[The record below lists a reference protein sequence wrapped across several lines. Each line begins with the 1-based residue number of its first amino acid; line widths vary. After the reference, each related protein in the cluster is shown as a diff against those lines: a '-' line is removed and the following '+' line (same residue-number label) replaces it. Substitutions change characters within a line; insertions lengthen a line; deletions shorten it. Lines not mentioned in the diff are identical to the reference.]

1 MKATAPL
8 AVLAASVL
16 LIGGALFIRS
26 AWNDASSLV
35 ARGVA
40 TSVASAGQ
48 DSLRDVGAVPDPAVL
63 APLLAAHAEEGLIYL
78 AVLDDNARPLV
89 ELGRSIAVKPPAADG
104 GVEVD
109 GAWARVVRRLSA
121 PKVGDEPRKPIGWI
135 VYELQPRA
143 ALALRTQATDVVW
156 VTAVVC
162 LGALGLAMA
171 VARGAKNR
179 ERLTIELEKGRRLAA
194 LGEMSAVLAHEL
206 KNPLTSLKGHAQL
219 LAEDLAEAGP
229 KLAAKGDRI
238 VAEALRL
245 EQRMND
251 LLAFAKGG
259 TLHLAPADATAVLR
273 AAVDSAGGGRVDVRA
288 EPVTW
293 PIDASRLQQAFE
305 NVVRNAVEASPEG
318 ARVEA
323 SLAVEGGK
331 LTVSV
336 RDHGPGIADGDAE
349 KIFEPF
355 VTRKV
360 KGVGLGLAV
369 TRRIVEL
376 HGGTIAAHNVPPGGA
391 QFDLVLPKKES

>member
-8 AVLAASVL
+8 AVLVASVL
-16 LIGGALFIRS
+16 LMGGAVFIRS
-26 AWNDASSLV
+26 AWDDASSLV

-40 TSVASAGQ
+40 TSVAATGQ
-48 DSLRDVGAVPDPAVL
+48 DALRDNGTVPDEAALRAVL
-63 APLLAAHAEEGLIYL
+63 DAHAGEGLIYL
-78 AVLDDNARPLV
+78 AVLDDAAKPVVQVGQSTAL
-89 ELGRSIAVKPPAADG
+89 KPPGADG

-109 GAWARVVRRLSA
+109 GAWARVVRRLLA
-121 PKVGDEPRKPIGWI
+121 PKVGDEPRRALGWV
-135 VYELQPRA
+135 VYELEPKAARA
-143 ALALRTQATDVVW
+143 LQRQASELVW
-156 VTAVVC
+156 VAGLVC
-162 LGALGLAMA
+162 LGALGLALA
-171 VARGAKNR
+171 LARGANKR
-179 ERLTIELEKGRRLAA
+179 EQLTAELEKGRRLAA

-219 LAEDLAEAGP
+219 LAEDLEQDP
-229 KLAAKGDRI
+229 KLSAKGARI
-238 VAEALRL
+238 VSEALRL

-259 TLHLAPADATAVLR
+259 TLHLAPADASAVLR
-273 AAVDSAGGGRVDVRA
+273 AAVESAGAGRVDVRA

-293 PIDASRLQQAFE
+293 PLDASRLQQALE

-323 SLAVEGGK
+323 SLFVEGGT
-331 LTVSV
+331 LRFTV
-336 RDHGPGIADGDAE
+336 RDHGAGIADGDAE

-369 TRRIVEL
+369 TRRIIEL
-376 HGGTIAAHNVPPGGA
+376 HGGTITARNVPPGGA
-391 QFDLVLPKKES
+391 ELALVLPKKET

>member
-8 AVLAASVL
+8 AVLVASVL
-16 LIGGALFIRS
+16 LMGGALFIRS
-26 AWNDASSLV
+26 AWADASSLV

-40 TSVASAGQ
+40 TSVAATGQ
-48 DSLRDVGAVPDPAVL
+48 DALRDNGALPDEPALRSVL
-63 APLLAAHAEEGLIYL
+63 EAHAGEGLIYL
-78 AVLDDNARPLV
+78 AVLDDA
-89 ELGRSIAVKPPAADG
+89 AKPVVQVGKSTALKAPAADG
-104 GVEVD
+104 GVEVV
-109 GAWARVVRRLSA
+109 GAWARVVRRLLA
-121 PKVGDEPRKPIGWI
+121 PKVGDEPRRAVGWV
-135 VYELQPRA
+135 VYELEPKA
-143 ALALRTQATDVVW
+143 AIALQRQASEVVW
-156 VTAVVC
+156 VAGVVC
-162 LGALGLAMA
+162 AGALGLALA
-171 VARGAKNR
+171 LARGAKKR
-179 ERLTIELEKGRRLAA
+179 EQLTAELEKGRRLAA

-219 LAEDLAEAGP
+219 LAEDLEQDP
-229 KLAAKGDRI
+229 KLSAKGARI
-238 VAEALRL
+238 VSEALRL

-259 TLHLAPADATAVLR
+259 ALHLAPADASAVLR
-273 AAVDSAGGGRVDVRA
+273 AAVESAGAGRVDVRA
-288 EPVTW
+288 EPVSW
-293 PIDASRLQQAFE
+293 PVDSSRLQQALE

-323 SLAVEGGK
+323 SVRADGGK
-331 LTVSV
+331 LRITV

-369 TRRIVEL
+369 TRRIIEL
-376 HGGTIAAHNVPPGGA
+376 HGGTIAARNVPPGGA